1 MTDQNK
7 VAQMLEVLADNGFGM
22 YDLAMLFR
30 SLDSNATEKGN
41 EQLLSDEQLELRIK
55 KVLDNIPIIH
65 NKGYE
70 LLVTAIRLAY
80 KCKLE
85 TGQNICY
92 LEKKVASMYNV
103 EPKAVERTIRNTL
116 ETSWRYVDE
125 EVAKKYGIYR
135 THKIK
140 QCDTGEMCNP
150 SNGMFAIAIAN
161 YLLKEDRIEAEWVW
175 PNQRSAVMHSFDLEK
190 FKVVLAM

>member
-30 SLDSNATEKGN
+30 SLDSNTTEKGN

-161 YLLKEDRIEAEWVW
+161 YLLKEDRIEAE
-175 PNQRSAVMHSFDLEK
+175 
-190 FKVVLAM
+190 

>member
-30 SLDSNATEKGN
+30 SLDSKVTEKGN
-41 EQLLSDEQLELRIK
+41 EQLLSDRQLELRIK
-55 KVLDNIPIIH
+55 KVLDNIPIVH
-65 NKGYE
+65 HKGYE

-92 LEKKVASMYNV
+92 LEKKVASIYNLGS
-103 EPKAVERTIRNTL
+103 KAVQHAMQNVL
-116 ETSWRYVDE
+116 ELSWRYVDK
-125 EVAKKYGIYR
+125 EVAKKYGVYR
-135 THKIK
+135 TYKLK
-140 QCDTGEMCNP
+140 QWDTGEMCKP

-161 YLLKEDRIEAEWVW
+161 YLLMEDSSEAE
-175 PNQRSAVMHSFDLEK
+175 
-190 FKVVLAM
+190 